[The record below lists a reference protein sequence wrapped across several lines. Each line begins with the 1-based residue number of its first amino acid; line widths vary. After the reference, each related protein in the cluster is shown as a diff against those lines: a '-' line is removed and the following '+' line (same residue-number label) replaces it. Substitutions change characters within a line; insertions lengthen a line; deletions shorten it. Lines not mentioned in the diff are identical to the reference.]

1 MAAIIADDLERTRRF
16 FTSKVNLI
24 SGQKAFEGLVDV
36 CAPNRVP
43 GRHLV
48 FFWFLMLNAKLHLTI
63 TLVTREPFKF

>member
-36 CAPNRVP
+36 SAPNRVP

-48 FFWFLMLNAKLHLTI
+48 FLLPYAKRETSSNNNARHSGA
-63 TLVTREPFKF
+63 V